1 MTGEELAN
9 AVAERLLAADAKVNA
24 LLGLELVSIA
34 PGRAECRLTV
44 REELVNSHRYCH
56 GGIVFALADT
66 ALAYASCST
75 NRSGVT
81 QAASIT
87 FTRPAR
93 LGDVMSATAVV
104 ESDGRRATAATVRVT
119 NQVGQLV
126 ALVQAASLRFDEP
139 ILPV

>member
-1 MTGEELAN
+1 MTADELAK

-44 REELVNSHRYCH
+44 RAELVNSHDFCH

-75 NRSGVT
+75 NRAGVT

-93 LGDVMSATAVV
+93 LDDVITAAAFV
-104 ESDGRRATAATVRVT
+104 ESDGRRTTSATVRVT
-119 NQVGQLV
+119 NQAGQLV
-126 ALVQAASLRFDEP
+126 ALVQAASLRFDES
-139 ILPV
+139 IVSV

>member
-1 MTGEELAN
+1 MTGDELAR

-44 REELVNSHRYCH
+44 REELVNSHEFCH
-56 GGIVFALADT
+56 GGILFALADT

-75 NRSGVT
+75 NRTGVT

-87 FTRPAR
+87 FTRPAK
-93 LGDVMSATAVV
+93 LGDVVTAAAVV
-104 ESDGRRATAATVRVT
+104 ETDGRRATSATVRLL
-119 NQVGQLV
+119 NQSGQLV
-126 ALVQAASLRFDEP
+126 ALVQAASLRFDA
-139 ILPV
+139 PVIPV